1 MPFWWDI
8 DCLAPSRLL
17 HAPVAVL
24 PVLTPV
30 LVTKSLYNRTLSFLL
45 LDLFSQQPS
54 SRSNAI
60 YQDSWGYPSPVPP
73 LYLRFASSRP
83 AGCWELDYR
92 TEKPLQSMDI
102 TVFVDMS
109 AVWHIS
115 THWNLSFWHIS
126 TCWDLSFYWD
136 KSCRMRD
143 LNALKCARVRD
154 LNTLKC
160 ARMRDLNAL
169 RYAKLLTYLQ
179 IPFCPLTV

>member
-54 SRSNAI
+54 SRSNAMCH
-60 YQDSWGYPSPVPP
+60 DSWEYPSPVPP

-83 AGCWELDYR
+83 AGCWELDDR
-92 TEKPLQSMDI
+92 MEKPLHKTQISLFYFS
-102 TVFVDMS
+102 FVHNLNQTGPQLVRIVS
-109 AVWHIS
+109 SFQHYNWIFSLFKLIVIWLLLIS
-115 THWNLSFWHIS
+115 IIS
-126 TCWDLSFYWD
+126 
-136 KSCRMRD
+136 
-143 LNALKCARVRD
+143 
-154 LNTLKC
+154 
-160 ARMRDLNAL
+160 
-169 RYAKLLTYLQ
+169 
-179 IPFCPLTV
+179 